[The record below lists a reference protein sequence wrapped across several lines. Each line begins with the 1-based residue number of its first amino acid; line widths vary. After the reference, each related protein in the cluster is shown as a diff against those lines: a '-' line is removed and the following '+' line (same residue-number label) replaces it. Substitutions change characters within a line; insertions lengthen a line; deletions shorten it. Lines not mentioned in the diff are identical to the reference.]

1 MRNFTFGQARSSG
14 DAVLSQH
21 AMRGKER
28 RLYIYTKCIEV
39 SKMAQY
45 VKAPVIKADDP
56 SLVPKRQQ
64 IPKTVL

>member
-1 MRNFTFGQARSSG
+1 
-14 DAVLSQH
+14 
-21 AMRGKER
+21 
-28 RLYIYTKCIEV
+28 
-39 SKMAQY
+39 MAQY